1 MLSHGLSLN
10 QRTEKQTPNRSNQ
23 SPMKKI
29 LLLLTCVFTFLLA
42 TAEVNYRRPQ
52 YRKLPAAAQAFL
64 YQNFPHHRVLDVDY
78 EDNGRYEVE
87 LSGDIEIKFNHNGRW
102 IKMESGRRGIPY
114 SALPSIV
121 ERRVSERYRYPVRV
135 VASVRPSGRTPAGT
149 MAGSI
154 RFFSEARAESS
165 SAVSDRIS
173 STASL

>member
-135 VASVRPSGRTPAGT
+135 VQVKRRGDCLDVKLSNRRKMKIYTGRNYPSHNRPGHRYW
-149 MAGSI
+149 
-154 RFFSEARAESS
+154 
-165 SAVSDRIS
+165 D
-173 STASL
+173 